1 MLSVK
6 LCKIHIKSVNAITTP
21 SLKKK
26 FAEFVEFKKNHPRE
40 PFGSSDKPY
49 SKSGNF
55 SGYSHAHLTFD
66 MVVNY
71 KIDGQCLYLY
81 GVLSKNSF
89 FSLIIN
95 LYNFF

>member
-6 LCKIHIKSVNAITTP
+6 QCKIHIKSVNAITTP

-55 SGYSHAHLTFD
+55 SGYSHAHLPLVAQ
-66 MVVNY
+66 VVGTN
-71 KIDGQCLYLY
+71 KFKA
-81 GVLSKNSF
+81 V
-89 FSLIIN
+89 SLEM
-95 LYNFF
+95 FKTGCK